1 MDMKQLWMAAVL
13 CLVLAGCG
21 AEPTVETISDEILV
35 SAMAQPRQIQVD
47 LPDNAVAP
55 VLESDGEQLYF
66 SEEYQIAVETL
77 SGGDLSAT
85 VKALSGCDKEKLTL
99 IKTRQGEIDRYDFVW
114 AAAGEEGDLLGR
126 AAILDD
132 GSYHYCLSVLRPAT
146 GEDSQIIWQN
156 VFDSF
161 TLAEG
166 ETEAMGQDTRMDALT
181 GAL

>member
-1 MDMKQLWMAAVL
+1 MDVKQAWIVAAL
-13 CLVLAGCG
+13 CLVLCGCG
-21 AEPTVETISDEILV
+21 AEPTVETISDELVV

-47 LPDNAVAP
+47 LPDNALAP

-85 VKALSGCDKEKLTL
+85 VKALSGCDRERLTL
-99 IKTRQGEIDRYDFVW
+99 VKTRQGTADRYDFVW

-132 GSYHYCLSVLRPAT
+132 GSYHYCLSVLRPAQAA
-146 GEDSQIIWQN
+146 ESQVIWRN

-161 TLAEG
+161 ALAE
-166 ETEAMGQDTRMDALT
+166 ESEALGQEEMEALT
-181 GAL
+181 GVL